1 MLKLKDDPIHILA
14 YVVIEYFPWTFASMC
29 LIIKDRYADLISP
42 VQKAVQLPSHSRF

>member
-1 MLKLKDDPIHILA
+1 MLTLKDDPIHILA

-42 VQKAVQLPSHSRF
+42 VQKAGQLPSHSRF